1 MGRMMNHKNGFM
13 SLKPWI
19 LTIVTMNNKLKPIL
33 VSQLK
38 EMCYEDNMQYIVTE
52 IYNNVVKAAKDGRE
66 SYKEEVYYTHID
78 EALIRVKAL
87 FPDAVV
93 EKLPPEPKKYPSIRV
108 FWGPVRES

>member
-1 MGRMMNHKNGFM
+1 MMD
-13 SLKPWI
+13 
-19 LTIVTMNNKLKPIL
+19 NKLKPIL
-33 VSQLK
+33 VSELK

-66 SYKEEVYYTHID
+66 SYKEEVYSGHID

-93 EKLPPEPKKYPSIRV
+93 EKLPPEPKKHTSCIRV
-108 FWGPVRES
+108 FWGPVREF